1 MFIFIFQPLFYLKF
15 ILILGIDEKYIE
27 YNIEKKVKEIFV
39 FEKVEKIKLN
49 KRSTLN
55 KKFNKFH

>member
-1 MFIFIFQPLFYLKF
+1 MTIDYNSKF
-15 ILILGIDEKYIE
+15 ILISGIDKKYIE

-39 FEKVEKIKLN
+39 FEKVEKVKLN

-55 KKFNKFH
+55 EKFNKLH